1 MLVIAGNLTG
11 PPAFLVKMMI
21 KITMM
26 VTMTMMMMKMM
37 IAMMM
42 TKMTMAMK
50 MTMAK
55 TTFAM
60 AIGKEEDLAAA
71 INLSYSTWQQQDSLL
86 PLSQHRPA
94 SSHPNLSSP
103 SCPDL
108 SSLCNRPSGLTSH
121 HVHT

>member
-11 PPAFLVKMMI
+11 PLAFLAKMMI

-37 IAMMM
+37 IAMIM
-42 TKMTMAMK
+42 TK

-60 AIGKEEDLAAA
+60 AIGKEEYLAAA
-71 INLSYSTWQQQDSLL
+71 INLSYTTWQQQ
-86 PLSQHRPA
+86 
-94 SSHPNLSSP
+94 
-103 SCPDL
+103 
-108 SSLCNRPSGLTSH
+108 
-121 HVHT
+121 